1 MGQMTVLLRQT
12 HPHWRGRKNE
22 ENKEQMVRI
31 KKINVRFIHQIHA
44 LWRKKLMWF
53 MCHER

>member
-53 MCHER
+53 MCHES